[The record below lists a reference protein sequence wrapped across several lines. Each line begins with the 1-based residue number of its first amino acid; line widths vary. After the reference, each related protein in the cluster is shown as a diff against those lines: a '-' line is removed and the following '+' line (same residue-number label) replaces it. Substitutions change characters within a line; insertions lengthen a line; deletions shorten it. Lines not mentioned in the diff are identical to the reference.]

1 MINRLLQI
9 MIPALAF
16 ALATP
21 AAWAQVTWTYT
32 PVFERVGIG
41 STTNTG
47 QTVNRGQAI
56 TFRLSMQVTQSGTRT
71 GGGTDAGFSAFV
83 GTINFSGGTA
93 INAVTALNGFIVAN
107 QLPTSNNASEGNTF
121 GPVTELS
128 STTYTSRT
136 ATIDSNTVTYQGP
149 QNGIS
154 RGTGVNADKLYLSLV
169 ELLPFRTGATGAWC
183 TLASGSCPIAVA
195 DITLTLSDAAVNA
208 PGTFTI
214 SMGADD
220 YGVVAYLGGATEVK
234 DSTPASLAYTV
245 AFPDSGILATA
256 YDGSV
261 CTANRI
267 GGGLK
272 SSEADDGTTPAAS
285 ASNTF
290 CVSLMTDPGG
300 DATNV
305 TINIESSDPA
315 EGTVPT
321 ALTFN
326 GTATGTTGS
335 YADGQQVVLTGV
347 DDDDVDGEQPYTVTL
362 TSAFTALST
371 VTVSVGAANTDD
383 ENAAFAVRVANIVR
397 SVGEGSGTVEIGVE
411 AVFDWPVG
419 SVGVEAPATAIA
431 VSYAAENDTDVDST
445 LMAMAG
451 TGTTL
456 DGSVDYMGAT
466 GMLTFAM
473 NGFEMVRNISPGG
486 PPGSTI
492 AEGAVTVSIVNDT
505 LEEEDEMFRV
515 RLFAVTGADAVLDTT
530 TVTVMVNDQPIIGQR
545 HITTVTIRDNEG
557 VVGVELNGDSCTD
570 ANDALILYLTLH
582 EAFGPLV
589 RDDPDERAALFG
601 LALPSNNLN
610 PTPRDFSDWLGAA
623 MSADADLNNGD
634 GTDANDALIIY
645 LTLHEA
651 FGPLVSDN
659 LNERAALFGLASPS
673 TNLAPSPDDFS
684 MWRQAALDLRVQG
697 ENACP

>member
-47 QTVNRGQAI
+47 QTVNRGDSI

-71 GGGTDAGFSAFV
+71 GSRTDAGFSIFIGAIDFD
-83 GTINFSGGTA
+83 GGA
-93 INAVTALNGFIVAN
+93 QIDAVEALNGFTVAN
-107 QLPTSNNASEGNTF
+107 QLPTSNNANEGNTF

-128 STTYTSRT
+128 ATTYTSRT

-154 RGTGVNADKLYLSLV
+154 RGTGVDADKLYLALV
-169 ELLPFRTGATGAWC
+169 ELLPFGTGATGAWC
-183 TLASGSCPIAVA
+183 TLASGNCTINVA
-195 DITLTLSDAAVNA
+195 DITLSLSEAAVNA
-208 PGTFTI
+208 PGDFTI

-220 YGVVAYLGGATEVK
+220 YVAVPYGDAVGDHDTGAT
-234 DSTPASLAYTV
+234 DLAYTV
-245 AFPDSGILATA
+245 GFPDSGILATA
-256 YDGSV
+256 YDSSA

-267 GGGLK
+267 GGGLT

-300 DATNV
+300 DTTNV
-305 TINIESSDPA
+305 TINIESSDLM

-347 DDDDVDGEQPYTVTL
+347 DDDDVDGDQPYTVTL

-371 VTVSVGAANTDD
+371 VTVSVGATNTDD
-383 ENAAFAVRVANIVR
+383 DVAAFAVRVANIVR

-419 SVGVEAPATAIA
+419 SVGVAAPATAIT
-431 VSYAAENDTDVDST
+431 VSYAAENDTDVDSA
-445 LMAMAG
+445 LRAMAG

-456 DGSVDYMGAT
+456 DGSVDYMGTT
-466 GMLTFAM
+466 GPLTFAM
-473 NGFEMVRNISPGG
+473 DDFNMVRNISPGG

-515 RLFAVTGADAVLDTT
+515 RLFAVTGAGAVLDTT

-557 VVGVELNGDSCTD
+557 VVGLDANGDDETD
-570 ANDALILYLTLH
+570 TRDGLILYI
-582 EAFGPLV
+582 A
-589 RDDPDERAALFG
+589 
-601 LALPSNNLN
+601 LN
-610 PTPRDFSDWLGAA
+610 PALQTPIATEPGRRSLLGTGLTVPRGTTPSDTDFQNWLEAA
-623 MSADADLNNGD
+623 RNTDADVNGD
-634 GTDANDALIIY
+634 DETDTRDGLILYIAFNPALQTPIATAPGRRSLLGTG
-645 LTLHEA
+645 LTVPRGTTPSDTDFQNWLEA
-651 FGPLVSDN
+651 ARNLDVS
-659 LNERAALFGLASPS
+659 P
-673 TNLAPSPDDFS
+673 
-684 MWRQAALDLRVQG
+684 
-697 ENACP
+697 